1 VGWRALV
8 SLARAGK
15 VEKYLIRISVNTF
28 TEVSREI
35 KNEGVMSDINIT
47 PAPIQVPISPSVHF
61 SSASNTSTS
70 QAVTENVAQFITTE
84 VNALT
89 HQQLSVDT
97 IKTAIVTGNSLLQN
111 VNRNLQF
118 QVDDAT
124 KLVVIKI
131 VDSKTGELVRQIP
144 TVEMLD
150 FIRHMKDMEGKAGS
164 IMHEEA

>member
-1 VGWRALV
+1 M
-8 SLARAGK
+8 
-15 VEKYLIRISVNTF
+15 
-28 TEVSREI
+28 

-47 PAPIQVPISPSVHF
+47 PAPIQVPRIPSVQF
-61 SSASNTSTS
+61 SSVSSVVSDASSRAVS
-70 QAVTENVAQFITTE
+70 VTENVAQSITTE
-84 VNALT
+84 VNTLT

-97 IKTAIVTGNSLLQN
+97 VKAAIVTGNALLQN

-124 KLVVIKI
+124 KLVVVKI

-150 FIRHMKDMEGKAGS
+150 FIRHMKEMEGKAGS
-164 IMHEEA
+164 IMQDKA